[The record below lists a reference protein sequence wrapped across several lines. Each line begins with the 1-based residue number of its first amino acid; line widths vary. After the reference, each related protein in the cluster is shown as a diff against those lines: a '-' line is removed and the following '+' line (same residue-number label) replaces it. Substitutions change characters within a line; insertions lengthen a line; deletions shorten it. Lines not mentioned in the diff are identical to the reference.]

1 MYDITNKQSLNN
13 IENWKEQFIQKSM
26 VVQPDNFPFMVI
38 GNKSDL
44 EDSRVVSKDQAQRV
58 VDELGPNID
67 LVESSAKDN

>member
-1 MYDITNKQSLNN
+1 M
-13 IENWKEQFIQKSM
+13 
-26 VVQPDNFPFMVI
+26 QPDNFPFMVI